1 MKIIKVTEDEI
12 HPELRAIAKTKM
24 VKLYGFLFKSRT
36 GFKVANWL
44 RGGAK
49 GQDIDGL
56 NCSEIY
62 IPSNNGGADIRT
74 RVYQPNHTHNQANK
88 KLPVLLYLHGGGY
101 AMGCPEMAHDFIAGY
116 IKKRP
121 CIVVVPDYRLSIH
134 HPFPAGFND
143 GYDTLLW
150 IRDNQKTLCGNGK
163 IIVGG
168 HSAGGGMTAAITLKA
183 RDTGDVKIAF
193 QMPFYPML
201 DYTHSN
207 DSSKLDAPFWSVHA
221 NILAWKMYLADGLK
235 QGADISP
242 YAAPALNTDYKK
254 FPPTI
259 TFVGDIEPF
268 YDETVQYVGALKKQ
282 KIPVEFKVYKGA
294 YHAFDMPKM
303 FGHLEISK
311 DAFAFQMNAYAKFY
325 DKYGS

>member
-12 HPELRAIAKTKM
+12 HPELQGIAKNRM
-24 VKLYGFLFKSRT
+24 VKLYGFLFKSRL
-36 GFKVANWL
+36 GFKIANWL
-44 RGGAK
+44 RGSEQ
-49 GQDIDGL
+49 GQDIEGL
-56 NCSEIY
+56 DCSEIY

-74 RVYQPNHTHNQANK
+74 RIYKPNKAHK

-121 CIVVVPDYRLSIH
+121 CIVVSPDYRLSIN

-150 IRDNQKTLCGNGK
+150 IRDNEKILDSNGK
-163 IIVGG
+163 IIVAG

-201 DYTHSN
+201 DHTHSN

-221 NILAWKMYLADGLK
+221 NIKAWKMYLAGALK

-242 YAAPALNTDYKK
+242 YASPILNTDYKN

-268 YDETVQYVGALKKQ
+268 YDETMHYVDALKKH
-282 KIPVEFKVYKGA
+282 KIPVEFKAYKGA
-294 YHAFDMPKM
+294 YHAFDMPKL
-303 FGHLEISK
+303 FGSLEISK
-311 DAFAFQMNAYAKFY
+311 DAFKFQMNAYAKFY
-325 DKYGS
+325 DRYI